1 MRLRLPSQNR
11 NPEPPPQRDMAL
23 IDPRSLALVP
33 KVQGEKCL
41 EPIERQLTTRHIV
54 VDA

>member
-1 MRLRLPSQNR
+1 MRLRLPLRNR
-11 NPEPPPQRDMAL
+11 NPEPSPQRARAL
-23 IDPRSLALVP
+23 IDPPSLALVP

-41 EPIERQLTTRHIV
+41 EPIERQLTARHIV